1 MPSNPPII
9 QLLNKQVFDQDDF
22 QALVALLQQDPSA
35 ASQLGS
41 HKRSAIWVC
50 CQHSDCSWRRNII
63 PPLLVQYG
71 ANVNQEADNGFTPV
85 QSLYKKWT
93 LDKEHARTM
102 ASILVLVHGAQVN
115 DPHIQH
121 WLDT

>member
-1 MPSNPPII
+1 
-9 QLLNKQVFDQDDF
+9 
-22 QALVALLQQDPSA
+22 
-35 ASQLGS
+35 
-41 HKRSAIWVC
+41 
-50 CQHSDCSWRRNII
+50 
-63 PPLLVQYG
+63 VQYG

-85 QSLYKKWT
+85 QSLYNKWT
-93 LDKEHARTM
+93 LDKEDARTM